1 MNVTHNEAWK
11 ILNDNDDF
19 LLLTHR
25 APDGDAVGSL
35 CALYRVLVSL
45 GKNVGFILDA
55 VSRELAFLT
64 EGLEQNKFEPKCI
77 VTVDVGDKKL
87 LGDAL
92 EAAYGDRVLLNIDHH
107 ATNVLFAENT
117 LLDADAAAASEV
129 LYDMFAGNGVE
140 LTKDIAMPLYVG
152 MSTDTGCFRYGN
164 TTAKTMRA
172 AAALMDTGID
182 AAAVNT
188 DIFDTKTK
196 EYFALETMAMNSI
209 KLYFGGK
216 CALLMLTK
224 DMYRRANIAEN
235 ETQGINAL
243 PRQIAGVLV
252 GITIK
257 ERESGS
263 YRISVRTREPVDAS
277 EICAILGGG
286 GHRQAAGCE
295 LTANPRTVI
304 STILKYTE
312 EALREHGFIQ

>member
-1 MNVTHNEAWK
+1 MNVTHKEAWH
-11 ILNDNDDF
+11 ILTEQDDI
-19 LLLTHR
+19 LILTHR

-35 CALYRVLVSL
+35 CALFKVLTSL
-45 GKNVGFILDA
+45 GKRVGFIIDT
-55 VSRELAFLT
+55 VPKSLAFLT
-64 EGLEQNKFEPKCI
+64 EGMTSPEFEPKCV

-87 LGDAL
+87 LGEAL
-92 EAAYGDRVLLNIDHH
+92 EKEYGGRVLLNIDHH

-117 LLDADAAAASEV
+117 LLDATAAAASEV
-129 LYDMFAGNGVE
+129 LYDMFTQNGIE
-140 LTKDIAMPLYVG
+140 ITPEIAMPLYVG
-152 MSTDTGCFRYGN
+152 ISTDTGCFRYGN
-164 TTAKTMRA
+164 TTSATMRA

-182 AAAVNT
+182 TATVNT
-188 DIFDTKTK
+188 DIFDTKTR
-196 EYFALETMAMNSI
+196 EYAAFETMAMNSM
-209 KLYFGGK
+209 KMYCDGK
-216 CALLMLTK
+216 VALLLLTK

-257 ERESGS
+257 EREGGN
-263 YRISVRTREPVDAS
+263 YRISVRTREPVDAA
-277 EICAILGGG
+277 EICALLGGG

-312 EALREHGFIQ
+312 ETLKEQGLI

>member
-1 MNVTHNEAWK
+1 MNVTHSEAWK
-11 ILNDNDDF
+11 LLNENDDF
-19 LLLTHR
+19 LILTHR

-35 CALYRVLVSL
+35 CALYRMLLKL
-45 GKNVGFILDA
+45 GKRVGFVLDA
-55 VSRELAFLT
+55 VSRELQFLT
-64 EGLEQNKFEPKCI
+64 EGLVSEEFEPKCV

-92 EAAYGDRVLLNIDHH
+92 ERQYGDRVLLSIDHH

-117 LLDADAAAASEV
+117 LLDDRAAAASEV
-129 LYDMFAGNGVE
+129 LYDMFTENGAE
-140 LTKDIAMPLYVG
+140 ITEDIAMPLYVG
-152 MSTDTGCFRYGN
+152 LATDTGCFKYGN
-164 TTAKTMRA
+164 TTSKTMRA
-172 AAALMDTGID
+172 AAALMDTGINT
-182 AAAVNT
+182 AAVNT

-209 KLYFGGK
+209 KMYFDGK

-257 ERESGS
+257 ERESGN

-277 EICAILGGG
+277 EICSLLGGG

-312 EALREHGFIQ
+312 ETLKEQGFIE

>member
-1 MNVTHNEAWK
+1 MNVTHKEAWH
-11 ILNDNDDF
+11 ILTEQDDI
-19 LLLTHR
+19 LILTHR

-35 CALYRVLVSL
+35 CALFKVLTSL
-45 GKNVGFILDA
+45 GKRVGFIIDT
-55 VSRELAFLT
+55 VPKSLAFLT
-64 EGLEQNKFEPKCI
+64 EGMTSPEFEPKCV

-87 LGDAL
+87 LGEAL
-92 EAAYGDRVLLNIDHH
+92 EKEYGGRVLLNIDHH

-117 LLDADAAAASEV
+117 LLDASAAAASEV
-129 LYDMFAGNGVE
+129 LYDMFTQNGIE
-140 LTKDIAMPLYVG
+140 ITPEIAMPLYVG
-152 MSTDTGCFRYGN
+152 ISTDTGCFRYGN
-164 TTAKTMRA
+164 TTSATMRA

-182 AAAVNT
+182 TATVNT
-188 DIFDTKTK
+188 DIFDTKTR
-196 EYFALETMAMNSI
+196 EYAAFETMAMNSM
-209 KLYFGGK
+209 KMYCDGK
-216 CALLMLTK
+216 VALLLLTK

-257 ERESGS
+257 EREGGN
-263 YRISVRTREPVDAS
+263 YRISVRTREPVDAA
-277 EICAILGGG
+277 EICALLGGG

-312 EALREHGFIQ
+312 ETLKEQGLI

>member
-1 MNVTHNEAWK
+1 MNVTHKEAWH
-11 ILNDNDDF
+11 ILTEQDDI
-19 LLLTHR
+19 LILTHR

-35 CALYRVLVSL
+35 CALFKVLTSL
-45 GKNVGFILDA
+45 GKRVGFIIDT
-55 VSRELAFLT
+55 VPKSLAFLT
-64 EGLEQNKFEPKCI
+64 EGMTSPEFEPKCV

-87 LGDAL
+87 LGEAL
-92 EAAYGDRVLLNIDHH
+92 EKEYGGRVLLNIDHH

-117 LLDADAAAASEV
+117 LLDAAAAAASEV
-129 LYDMFAGNGVE
+129 LYDMFTQNGIE
-140 LTKDIAMPLYVG
+140 ITPEIAMPLYVG
-152 MSTDTGCFRYGN
+152 ISTDTGCFRYGN
-164 TTAKTMRA
+164 TTSATMRA

-182 AAAVNT
+182 TATVNT
-188 DIFDTKTK
+188 DIFDTKTR
-196 EYFALETMAMNSI
+196 EYAAFETMAMNSM
-209 KLYFGGK
+209 KMYCDGK
-216 CALLMLTK
+216 VALLLLTK

-257 ERESGS
+257 EREGGN
-263 YRISVRTREPVDAS
+263 YRISVRTREPVDAA
-277 EICAILGGG
+277 EICALLGGG

-312 EALREHGFIQ
+312 ETLKEQGLI

>member
-1 MNVTHNEAWK
+1 MNVTHNEAWN
-11 ILNDNDDF
+11 ILIENDDI

-35 CALYRVLVSL
+35 CALFKALTRL
-45 GKNVGFILDA
+45 GKRVGFILDS

-64 EGLEQNKFEPKCI
+64 EGLVSPEFEPKCV

-87 LGDAL
+87 LGDTL
-92 EAAYGDRVLLNIDHH
+92 EKQYGDRVLLNIDHH
-107 ATNVLFAENT
+107 ATNVMFAENT
-117 LLDADAAAASEV
+117 LLDSEAAAACEV
-129 LYDMFAGNGVE
+129 LFDMLTVNGVDI
-140 LTKDIAMPLYVG
+140 TADIAMPLYVG
-152 MSTDTGCFRYGN
+152 ISTDTGCFRYGN

-172 AAALMDTGID
+172 AASLMDTGID
-182 AAAVNT
+182 TATVNT

-209 KLYFGGK
+209 KMYFDGK

-257 ERESGS
+257 EREGGN

-277 EICAILGGG
+277 EICALLGGG

-295 LTANPRTVI
+295 MTANPRTVI

-312 EALREHGFIQ
+312 ETLKEQGLIG

>member
-11 ILNDNDDF
+11 ILNDSDDI

-35 CALYRVLVSL
+35 CALYRVLAAL
-45 GKNVGFILDA
+45 GKNVRFILDS
-55 VSRELAFLT
+55 VSRELIFLT
-64 EGLEQNKFEPKCI
+64 ENLECGDFEPKCV

-87 LGDAL
+87 LGEEL
-92 EAAYGDRVLLNIDHH
+92 EAEYGDRVLLNIDHH

-117 LLDADAAAASEV
+117 LLDPVAAAASEV
-129 LYDMFAGNGVE
+129 LFDMFTSNGAE
-140 LTKDIAMPLYVG
+140 ITKDIAMALYVG
-152 MSTDTGCFRYGN
+152 ISTDTGCFRYGN
-164 TTAKTMRA
+164 TTPKTMRA
-172 AAALMDTGID
+172 AASLMDTGID
-182 AAAVNT
+182 TATVNS

-209 KLYFGGK
+209 KMHFDGK
-216 CALLMLTK
+216 CALLLLTK

-243 PRQIAGVLV
+243 PRQIAGVVV

-257 ERESGS
+257 EREGGN

-277 EICAILGGG
+277 EICALLGGG

-304 STILKYTE
+304 STVLKYTE
-312 EALREHGFIQ
+312 EALREKGLIQ

>member
-1 MNVTHNEAWK
+1 MNVTHKEAWH
-11 ILNDNDDF
+11 ILTEQDDI
-19 LLLTHR
+19 LILTHR

-35 CALYRVLVSL
+35 CALFKVLSSL
-45 GKNVGFILDA
+45 GKRVGFIIDT
-55 VSRELAFLT
+55 VPKSLAFLT
-64 EGLEQNKFEPKCI
+64 EGMTSPEFEPKCV

-87 LGDAL
+87 LGEAL
-92 EAAYGDRVLLNIDHH
+92 EKEYGGRVLLNIDHH

-117 LLDADAAAASEV
+117 LLDASAAAASEV
-129 LYDMFAGNGVE
+129 LYDMFTQNGIE
-140 LTKDIAMPLYVG
+140 ITPEIAMPLYVG
-152 MSTDTGCFRYGN
+152 ISTDTGCFRYGN
-164 TTAKTMRA
+164 TTSATMRA

-182 AAAVNT
+182 TATVNT
-188 DIFDTKTK
+188 DIFDTKTR
-196 EYFALETMAMNSI
+196 EYAAFETMAMNSM
-209 KLYFGGK
+209 KMYCDGK
-216 CALLMLTK
+216 VALLLLTK

-257 ERESGS
+257 EREGGN
-263 YRISVRTREPVDAS
+263 YRISVRTREPVDAA
-277 EICAILGGG
+277 EICALLGGG

-312 EALREHGFIQ
+312 ETLKEQGLI